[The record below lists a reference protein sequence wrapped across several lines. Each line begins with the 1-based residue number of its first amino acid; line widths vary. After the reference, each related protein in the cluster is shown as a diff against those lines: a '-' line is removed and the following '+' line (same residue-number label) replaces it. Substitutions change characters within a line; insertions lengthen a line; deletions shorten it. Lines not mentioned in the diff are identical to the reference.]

1 MWTRLVGMLVTAAGA
16 AMAFGCSLPRLE
28 VPAVVIEDKVFT
40 VTPASVQP
48 KAGIVTDEVA
58 DMKVAEGIE
67 KGSGSVVSPA
77 KLTEKL
83 KLRNSSTDQT
93 IRFIGGRIQFID
105 AQGQPIKV
113 EEKRIEPTLRFSS
126 YGGAERL
133 DPGQEATQSVDV
145 EFPAEALKEKRLKE
159 IRIEFAYI
167 PSPYREETVNFAVS
181 IGAGK

>member
-16 AMAFGCSLPRLE
+16 AMAFGCSPTLE
-28 VPAVVIEDKVFT
+28 VPAVVIEGKVFT

-48 KAGIVTDEVA
+48 KAGIVRDEVA

-93 IRFIGGRIQFID
+93 IRFFEGKIQFID
-105 AQGQPIKV
+105 TQGQPIRSD
-113 EEKRIEPTLRFSS
+113 EKQIKFDRRT
-126 YGGAERL
+126 
-133 DPGQEATQSVDV
+133 
-145 EFPAEALKEKRLKE
+145 KW
-159 IRIEFAYI
+159 
-167 PSPYREETVNFAVS
+167 
-181 IGAGK
+181 

>member
-16 AMAFGCSLPRLE
+16 AMAFGCSSRLE
-28 VPAVVIEDKVFT
+28 VPAVVIEGKVFT

-93 IRFIGGRIQFID
+93 IRFFEGKIQFID
-105 AQGQPIKV
+105 AQGQPIRND
-113 EEKRIEPTLRFSS
+113 EKRIEPTVKRPT
-126 YGGAERL
+126 YGATERL
-133 DPGQEATQSVDV
+133 DPGQDAPRPWTWTSA
-145 EFPAEALKEKRLKE
+145 PR
-159 IRIEFAYI
+159 
-167 PSPYREETVNFAVS
+167 SN
-181 IGAGK
+181 